1 MQELKRKYLRYAFYL
16 FATLTVLMIIGSFL
30 DLPISR
36 LLYPGHESSLG
47 QFFTAFGELPA
58 FMAISCAGV
67 LLVVRRGTAN
77 KLWSALIGFGGGAL
91 VLAANVLCIHEA
103 VDSVSVL
110 PVGVAILV
118 SLFCSVVT
126 GAGVLYLSR
135 KASNKTVL
143 RFALTLAFV
152 AIGTMFLINVIKIP
166 WGRVRMRLIVQSGN
180 ETYFTPWW
188 QAGSAIK
195 DKLIADGISK
205 DEFRSFPSGHTGC
218 AACAMLLLLLP
229 TVYPRGYKH
238 SHWFFIGGCA
248 WTLAV
253 AIARISMGAHF
264 LTDVTMSCIIM
275 GAVGVVGV
283 WLFYFNPKFFNLI
296 WRLITTSDGG
306 VFASEDSYEG

>member
-1 MQELKRKYLRYAFYL
+1 MQDLKQKYLRCALYL
-16 FATLTVLMIIGSFL
+16 FATLLVLMIVGSFL

-67 LLVVRRGTAN
+67 LLVVRRSGIN
-77 KLWSALIGFGGGAL
+77 KIWSALIGFGGGAM
-91 VLAANVLCIHEA
+91 VLFANVLCIHEA
-103 VDSVSVL
+103 VDSVPVL
-110 PVGVAILV
+110 PLGVAMLV
-118 SLFCSVVT
+118 SVFATVVT
-126 GAGVLYLSR
+126 GIGVLYLSR

-152 AIGTMFLINVIKIP
+152 AVGTMFLINVIKIP

-195 DKLIADGISK
+195 DQLIADGISK

-218 AACAMLLLLLP
+218 AACAMLLALLP
-229 TVYPRGYKH
+229 TVHPRSYKRM
-238 SHWFFIGGCA
+238 HWLFVGGCVWMA
-248 WTLAV
+248 AV

-264 LTDVTMSCIIM
+264 LTDVTMSCIIT
-275 GAVGVVGV
+275 GVVGVLGV
-283 WLFYFNPKFFNLI
+283 WLFYFNPKFFNFI
-296 WRLITTSDGG
+296 WHLITTADSG
-306 VFASEDSYEG
+306 VFATEETYEV

>member
-1 MQELKRKYLRYAFYL
+1 MQDLKRKYLRCAFYL
-16 FATLTVLMIIGSFL
+16 AVTLLVLMIVGSFL

-67 LLVVRRGTAN
+67 LLVVRRSNIN

-103 VDSVSVL
+103 VDSVPAL

-118 SLFCSVVT
+118 SVFFSIVT
-126 GAGVLYLSR
+126 GVAVLYFSR

-152 AIGTMFLINVIKIP
+152 AIGTMFLINIVKIP

-188 QAGSAIK
+188 KAGSAIK

-218 AACAMLLLLLP
+218 AACAMLAILLP
-229 TVYPRGYKH
+229 TVYPRSYKH
-238 SHWFFIGGCA
+238 THWLFIGGCA

-253 AIARISMGAHF
+253 AIARITMGAHF
-264 LTDVTMSCIIM
+264 LTDVTMSCIIT
-275 GAVGVVGV
+275 GAVCALGV

-296 WRLITTSDGG
+296 WRLITTPDGG
-306 VFASEDSYEG
+306 AFAAEESYEE